1 MKYILKLYYKYKLMT
16 LNKRLKQ
23 INEQIHGNKLLMWD
37 VYRDLKIELKV
48 IDQDIHEIKQKIK
61 KHNIKM

>member
-23 INEQIHGNKLLMWD
+23 INEQIHSDKLLLWD